1 MKNKFYVLIA
11 FVGLMQM
18 LACKK
23 DAQPAKTPVQ
33 VQSLENGLLT
43 FSINGELIAAEI
55 DTTANTILVTI
66 PDWVNEQNLTAS
78 LTLASQVGATI
89 NNTTIN
95 GTFVYDFSKPVNL
108 TVLSAD
114 KKRSITF
121 KVSVQTELQ
130 YFGLENTVIAA
141 KSLNKGYNFYFDQ
154 FDGSVF
160 QSINCGPTVSTMAI
174 TWADAT
180 FSQTPAYARTQRE
193 PQGGWWLTTDV
204 QAYLYDNHISATTDT
219 LSNIDSLVKKSI
231 DNNNLVILCLDMSY
245 VPLNQTA
252 YQHINKFYDAS
263 TIGWGH
269 FLLVKGYK
277 QLAYNSFYL
286 EIYDPYSERETYSGL
301 DNGQI
306 KGKDRY
312 YLSADIKIATDNW
325 WPYAIIVAP
334 KGRKVTASSH
344 LTVNSIGKPKTIP
357 VARGR

>member
-1 MKNKFYVLIA
+1 MLIA
-11 FVGLMQM
+11 LVGLLQM
-18 LACKK
+18 VACKK
-23 DAQPAKTPVQ
+23 GAQPAKTPVQ
-33 VQSLENGLLT
+33 VQSLESGLLN

-55 DTTANTILVTI
+55 DTIANTILVTI
-66 PDWVNEQNLTAS
+66 PDSVNKQNLTVRV
-78 LTLASQVGATI
+78 TLANQVGATI

-108 TVLSAD
+108 TVLSTD

-174 TWADAT
+174 KWADPAFT
-180 FSQTPAYARTQRE
+180 ETPAYARAQLE

-231 DNNNLVILCLDMSY
+231 DNNNLVILCLDMSF
-245 VPLNQTA
+245 VPLNSND
-252 YQHINKFYDAS
+252 YQHVNKFYNAS
-263 TIGWGH
+263 TVGWGH

-286 EIYDPYSERETYSGL
+286 EIYDPYSEGQTYSGL

-312 YLSADIKIATDNW
+312 YLSDAIKIATDNW

-334 KGRKVTASSH
+334 KGQKVTVSTH
-344 LTVNSIGKPKTIP
+344 LAVNSPVKPKAIP
-357 VARGR
+357 IARGR